1 MAAIS
6 TERYT
11 AWWRQPSRN
20 PIIFAEPLH
29 PRAELP
35 LHFSTPLLSSS
46 SPKETNIPGEKLFP
60 RLPHSFFSRSGAGKT
75 RTNVRYRFSH
85 SRLLRSLHRFS
96 RFSFRLLAVETNHAL
111 LKKRIKNR
119 VNQALLKLELKLN
132 QFIGVYNIYKR
143 SNYFRRSFECF
154 VKNYY

>member
-60 RLPHSFFSRSGAGKT
+60 RLPHSFFSRSRAGKT
-75 RTNVRYRFSH
+75 RTRMYDTDFLTRAFFD
-85 SRLLRSLHRFS
+85 RFS
-96 RFSFRLLAVETNHAL
+96 RFSFRLLAVETNYAL

-143 SNYFRRSFECF
+143 SRYFRRSFECF